1 MRRALIVVAALALLA
16 SGCTSSSRSAGDIS
30 LVEGQLERLDDD
42 GWVLVSHAA
51 DGDRVRAV
59 TDSRLQV
66 DGDQVFL
73 LEDAEAVITEQ
84 EVELV
89 HGDVVVDGD
98 ALQVRI
104 DDAVVDGI
112 GTFRVDAGATPRVA
126 IYAGTAEVRRP
137 GEGYRLQPYRQL
149 SLTSRRF
156 DGLDDPL
163 AYAVD
168 DPVDQRLLS
177 KAINFDGEVARYST
191 RLAELYGTGLQPAA
205 FYASFAEVQADE
217 VDVLLQ
223 AAPNRN
229 ADGAVGPPADALI
242 GLFVSR
248 ALAQGQ
254 SGDLASMAERVATLR
269 AEGARWGLIAMA
281 LDLGQVTFG
290 ATVDQA
296 VAAREVVEASA
307 PAPAPVSPA
316 APAPTVPTVTDPDPG
331 PAPTTL
337 PAPPPPA
344 PPPPP
349 PEPDPDPVLGPVD
362 TLIDEVLDI
371 VPAAIGLLDPAG

>member
-1 MRRALIVVAALALLA
+1 MRRALVVVAALALVA
-16 SGCTSSSRSAGDIS
+16 SGCSSSTRSSGDIA
-30 LVEGQLERLDDD
+30 LVEGQLERFDDD
-42 GWVLVSHAA
+42 TWVLASHAD
-51 DGDRVRAV
+51 DGDRIRAV

-89 HGDVVVDGD
+89 RGDVVVDGD
-98 ALQVRI
+98 QLQVRV

-112 GTFRVDAGATPRVA
+112 GTFRVDAGVAPRVA

-163 AYAVD
+163 TYDAD

-205 FYASFAEVQADE
+205 FYASFAEVGADE

-229 ADGAVGPPADALI
+229 DEGAVGPPADALI

-248 ALAQGQ
+248 ALAAERPE
-254 SGDLASMAERVATLR
+254 DLADTAARVAALR

-316 APAPTVPTVTDPDPG
+316 APAPSVPTVTDPDPG
-331 PAPTTL
+331 PAPTV
-337 PAPPPPA
+337 PPTV

-349 PEPDPDPVLGPVD
+349 PPPTDPEPDPVLGPVG

-371 VPAAIGLLDPAG
+371 VPAAVGLLDPDE